1 MVARLV
7 DPELGVQRTAY
18 TTPFRLATARIPG
31 RTTPAGR
38 SAYPSLRAAQTC
50 VNGRK
55 AECSIGWRNIDVM
68 ILFAV
73 RPRGKSTTNL
83 SNDPNGPALELSF
96 ARRMFVL
103 ATVLVASTSFNTAT
117 FAITAVLPQ
126 VQGALAATQDEISWA
141 VTFHILATA
150 VTMPMTGWLVTRFGR
165 GRVQFGA
172 LAGFTCAT
180 IMCGLT
186 KTLEGLVFWRLVQG
200 AAGAPIQP
208 LGQTI
213 LLDVFPRHQHG
224 MVISIFGTTNTIG
237 PVLGPAFAG
246 YLAEALG
253 WRWAFFMIVPVSA
266 LACTAAWF
274 ALPEDMNRRRI
285 SLDWIG
291 FLSLSV
297 AIAAMQFML
306 SRGQR
311 LDWFES
317 TEIIIEAAVAVLAF
331 YIFLAHTF
339 TSRSPYLNPRMML
352 DRNYVIG
359 LGLICIFGMLNFTP
373 MVLMPP
379 LLQNQLGFP
388 DSLIGFVVS
397 WRGAGVMSG
406 SALSIITQRMDPRVG
421 MVSGFG
427 MQIVSGLWLMSINL
441 NAPLS
446 TMCANAYLQ
455 GLAVGLIWTP
465 IVTTAFRTLDP
476 VLRPEAISVLHL
488 VRSIGSSFFI
498 SITVTEIIRSTGQ
511 NYSRMIEYLSP
522 YNKAL
527 LSPQAMGGYSAESA
541 TGMATIAREI
551 NRQAAMLGFVNA
563 FVLYTAMSILAIP
576 LVMMLGSKRRS

>member
-1 MVARLV
+1 MRQHSLAETHTRMAAGQWHARLV
-7 DPELGVQRTAY
+7 RCSPRSKGPLDL
-18 TTPFRLATARIPG
+18 TTDL
-31 RTTPAGR
+31 
-38 SAYPSLRAAQTC
+38 
-50 VNGRK
+50 
-55 AECSIGWRNIDVM
+55 
-68 ILFAV
+68 
-73 RPRGKSTTNL
+73 
-83 SNDPNGPALELSF
+83 NGPTLELSF

-117 FAITAVLPQ
+117 FAVTAVLPQ

-165 GRVQFGA
+165 GRVQFWA
-172 LAGFTCAT
+172 LAGFTAST

-186 KTLEGLVFWRLVQG
+186 HTLESLVFWRLMQG
-200 AAGAPIQP
+200 ATGAPIQP

-224 MVISIFGTTNTIG
+224 LVISIFGTTNTIG

-246 YLAEALG
+246 YLAETLG
-253 WRWAFFMIVPVSA
+253 WRWAFFMIVPVA
-266 LACTAAWF
+266 AAACCAAWF
-274 ALPEDMNRRRI
+274 ALPEDKNRRQI

-297 AIAAMQFML
+297 AIGATQFML

-317 TEIIIEAAVAVLAF
+317 NEIRIEAAVAALSF
-331 YIFLAHTF
+331 YIFLAHTL
-339 TSRSPYLNPRMML
+339 TAKSPYLSPRLML

-359 LGLICIFGMLNFTP
+359 LGLIGIFGMLNFTP
-373 MVLMPP
+373 MVLIPP

-388 DSLIGFVVS
+388 DSLVGFVVS
-397 WRGAGVMSG
+397 WRGAGVLSG
-406 SALSIITQRMDPRVG
+406 SALSIFVQRFDPRAG
-421 MVSGFG
+421 MVAGFG
-427 MQIVSGLWLMSINL
+427 MQIASGLWLTSINL

-446 TMCANAYLQ
+446 TMCANAYMQ

-465 IVTTAFRTLDP
+465 IVTTAFRTLEP
-476 VLRPEAISVLHL
+476 ALRPEGISVLHL
-488 VRSIGSSFFI
+488 IRSTGSSFFI
-498 SITVTEIIRSTGQ
+498 SITVTEIIRSTGA
-511 NYSRMIEYLSP
+511 NYSRMVEQLSH
-522 YNKAL
+522 YNKTL
-527 LSPQAMGGYSAESA
+527 TDPHSMGAYTAETVS
-541 TGMATIAREI
+541 GMAAIAREI

-563 FVLYTAMSILAIP
+563 FVLYTAMSIIAIP
-576 LVMMLGSKRRS
+576 LVMMLGGKRQT